1 MKPKYGE
8 LARQAIEHVRDLEEP
23 FRSLTYQ
30 KVLEDLIEEA
40 KRSSPVS
47 VTLLPG
53 KEAPTS
59 DAVDRFLGSVVD
71 STPYVGLLAA
81 RGQLAEKSMAVLKM
95 AKDQFG
101 IDGLSPGEIAKVLS
115 LKLRVAGVQAGH
127 VSRDLSKVPEYVQV
141 VEVGGVRKFLLMG
154 GGERRLEEV
163 SSARSTLAFALPRS
177 WCKSWQ
183 STCRTILTSRNGL
196 CCSVA
201 KCLVRSPSCQRTS

>member
-53 KEAPTS
+53 KEAPAS

-71 STPYVGLLAA
+71 STLYVGLLAA

-115 LKLRVAGVQAGH
+115 LKMRVAGVQAGH
-127 VSRDLSKVPEYVQV
+127 VSRDLSRVPEYVQV

-154 GGERRLEEV
+154 NGERRLEEIIG
-163 SSARSTLAFALPRS
+163 SAPAS
-177 WCKSWQ
+177 
-183 STCRTILTSRNGL
+183 N
-196 CCSVA
+196 
-201 KCLVRSPSCQRTS
+201 

>member
-1 MKPKYGE
+1 MGEEQEVDWMKPKYGE

-47 VTLLPG
+47 ITLLPG
-53 KEAPTS
+53 KEVPAS
-59 DAVDRFLGSVVD
+59 DAVERFLGSVVD
-71 STPYVGLLAA
+71 STAYVGLFAG

-101 IDGLSPGEIAKVLS
+101 IDGLSPTEIAKVLS

-163 SSARSTLAFALPRS
+163 S
-177 WCKSWQ
+177 
-183 STCRTILTSRNGL
+183 RN
-196 CCSVA
+196 A
-201 KCLVRSPSCQRTS
+201 PPSN

>member
-47 VTLLPG
+47 VTLLRG
-53 KEAPTS
+53 KEAPAS
-59 DAVDRFLGSVVD
+59 DAVDRFLGSLVD
-71 STPYVGLLAA
+71 STQYIGLLAA

-101 IDGLSPGEIAKVLS
+101 IDGLSPSEIAKVLS

-127 VSRDLSKVPEYVQV
+127 VSRDLSRVPEYVQV

-154 GGERRLEEV
+154 NGERRLEEIV
-163 SSARSTLAFALPRS
+163 GSTPAS
-177 WCKSWQ
+177 
-183 STCRTILTSRNGL
+183 N
-196 CCSVA
+196 
-201 KCLVRSPSCQRTS
+201 